1 MDRAWVG
8 VDVGKEFHWIHVLDA
23 SGKEILS
30 RKLKNEEEM
39 RRQTS
44 RSSSMSSFAWQVKS
58 YRQ

>member
-58 YRQ
+58 YGQ

>member
-30 RKLKNEEEM
+30 RKRKNEEEM

-58 YRQ
+58 YGQ